1 MKTTKKPNSLFI
13 FVSKENALTEKGIRT
28 RNHFIAVSAELF
40 NHYGY
45 AGTSVD
51 AILDKA
57 GYSKGAL
64 YRTFKDKEE
73 IAEEALKFNL
83 RALKTRMLG
92 EMEKET
98 TAKRKL
104 NAMFRL
110 YTDVIL
116 GRVFPK
122 GCPLLNTA
130 VEVDDTNDQM
140 RMMVSNAFDAWKE
153 QIRAILKEGIK
164 NNEFDQNMDIGQV
177 PDFIIATIEGSIAIS
192 KAQKNPSIVVNNI
205 KMLKQILN
213 F

>member
-1 MKTTKKPNSLFI
+1 
-13 FVSKENALTEKGIRT
+13 LTEKGIRT
-28 RNHFIAVSAELF
+28 RNHFIEVSAALF

-51 AILDKA
+51 TILDKA

-73 IAEEALKFNL
+73 IVVEAFKFNL
-83 RALKTRMLG
+83 KELGARMQ
-92 EMEKET
+92 KEIDKES

-116 GRVFPK
+116 GKIFPN
-122 GCPLLNTA
+122 GCPLLNTS

-140 RMMVSNAFDAWKE
+140 RLIASKAFDTWRDL
-153 QIRAILKEGIK
+153 IREILKEGIK

>member
-1 MKTTKKPNSLFI
+1 M
-13 FVSKENALTEKGIRT
+13 TEKGIRT
-28 RNHFIAVSAELF
+28 RNHFIAVSAALF

-73 IAEEALKFNL
+73 IVVEAFKFNL
-83 RALKTRMLG
+83 RVLKTRMLG
-92 EMEKET
+92 EMDKET
-98 TAKRKL
+98 TAKGKL
-104 NAMFRL
+104 NAIFRL

-164 NNEFDQNMDIGQV
+164 NNEFDQTMDIRII
-177 PDFIIATIEGSIAIS
+177 PDFIIATIEGSLLLS
-192 KAQKNPSIVVNNI
+192 KTQNNPTIIVDNI